1 MQETN
6 TTFSVNDS
14 STAKSKI
21 TKKKQIGIC
30 FSSYQKSSDEANPSQ
45 IAHLS

>member
-6 TTFSVNDS
+6 TTFSVNYN

-21 TKKKQIGIC
+21 TKRDRYLL
-30 FSSYQKSSDEANPSQ
+30 F
-45 IAHLS
+45 